1 MFYNL
6 SEFMTKLKEDIGI
19 KDIPLP
25 VDDNEMVQRFYQ
37 SALKEFSVRYPH
49 IREFILPPEA
59 AVDKSSIALNGG
71 VTYRIPKD
79 IYQDSAILQILRI
92 DIGRSGGYQDF
103 YVPTGAFMSPVF
115 MLETVADIQL
125 AAALGSMMQHS
136 PTFRFT
142 FPDLLTIYNGW
153 SGGKYLVEASF
164 VHDLSLSTIPPG
176 AFTHLFQLA
185 ELDMEEYLY
194 NQLKRKNR
202 LEVGV
207 GTIELSLDTWEG
219 AAEKKR
225 DLLEKWDQE
234 GVNLDFEPITYWG

>member
-1 MFYNL
+1 
-6 SEFMTKLKEDIGI
+6 MTKLKEDIGI

-37 SALKEFSVRYPH
+37 SALKEFSVRCPH

-59 AVDKSSIALNGG
+59 AVNKSSIAVNGG

-79 IYQDSAILQILRI
+79 IYQDSLILQILRI
-92 DIGRSGGYQDF
+92 DIGRSGGYQDY

-142 FPDLLTIYNGW
+142 PPDLLTIYNGW
-153 SGGKYLVEASF
+153 SGGSYLVEASF
-164 VHDLSLSTIPPG
+164 MHDISLSTIPTG

-207 GTIELSLDTWEG
+207 GTIELSLDNWEG
-219 AAEKKR
+219 AGEKKR
-225 DLLEKWDQE
+225 DLLDKWDQE
-234 GVNLDFEPITYWG
+234 GVNLDFEPVTYWG